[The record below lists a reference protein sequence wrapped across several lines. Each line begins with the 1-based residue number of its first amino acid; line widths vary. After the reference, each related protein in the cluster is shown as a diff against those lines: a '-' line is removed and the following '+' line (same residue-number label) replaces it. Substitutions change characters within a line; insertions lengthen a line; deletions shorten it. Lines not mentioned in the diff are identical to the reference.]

1 MKNVVFLGFVFFT
14 LCGLAH
20 ADEVKKGGF
29 FLEPSLTYEQ
39 GDGKIDFG
47 TSVLKDSDSDINGFG
62 AGLRLGFHVY
72 ESFFV
77 GVDGRYSIPNFKDSS
92 LDQDIKAKAYNYGP
106 VVGFQMPTDLGIR
119 VWGTYILGAELDPD
133 KDKGVDERFE
143 KGRGYRLG
151 GGIKLGVVS
160 LNLEYQ
166 YIKYDDTTIQDAGPI
181 ASADLD
187 DVELKN
193 QSWIL
198 SVSFPVSL

>member
-1 MKNVVFLGFVFFT
+1 MKNVVFLGFVFFA
-14 LCGLAH
+14 LCGLAQ
-20 ADEVKKGGF
+20 AAENKGGF
-29 FLEPSLTYEQ
+29 FLEPSLTYEK
-39 GDGKIDFG
+39 GDGEIDFSS
-47 TSVLKDSDSDINGFG
+47 SVLKDSDSDINGFG

-92 LDQDIKAKAYNYGP
+92 LDQNTKSNSYNYGP
-106 VVGFQMPTDLGIR
+106 VVGLQMPTDLGIR
-119 VWGTYILGAELDPD
+119 VWGSYILGSELDPD
-133 KDKGVDERFE
+133 KDEGVDEKFTD
-143 KGRGYRLG
+143 GRGYRFG

-166 YIKYDDTTIQDAGPI
+166 YIKYDDTEIQKAGPFNNV
-181 ASADLD
+181 DLD
-187 DVELKN
+187 DVKLTN